1 MEKSNKKELGP
12 FCYIVCFV
20 FILFEEISIY
30 YFSQEENCLAEIDR
44 PRIEEDLV
52 DDDDDGVFS
61 SICSSRSKLSTTRR
75 LDSSL
80 QQLTGGLYSCASH
93 SINSLAAPGSDRLS
107 VCSQKSSGVYED
119 VESWL
124 APLSPHS
131 NSSQSVLS
139 ENKERDSGVLSITES
154 DEGAGNMTE
163 EYVFMSQ
170 APVAVPIRY
179 RDDSQSNSASTS
191 PARDGETSQLVS
203 YKSMEL
209 LTSDVIKDISS
220 FALEDSSPSHSFNDD
235 DKTSSSDSYEEDA
248 TPAIPPRA
256 SSLVKSNQLITDKE
270 LIKQGQRLSQVL
282 NITPVVPKRKISLVT
297 VKNTFTKLLKHHK
310 SSSALKQPF
319 RKLSTEKQ
327 SSGQK
332 RKLRSSVSTTSLP
345 TSRINR
351 LDCTPNQTYDHL
363 SSWTGSSCDLN
374 RSAHHPQLRLTSSYN
389 PSSQCTSSSDSNL
402 RRCAVSADNLCDL
415 DGYSPRNSVAT
426 SDGYVSPQPTD
437 AWSASDEED
446 QYDSYVPMAD
456 QFTLEDEQDYENI
469 DLYNEEDRD
478 YENLDSQ
485 EDDYVKYDPES
496 EDDYVSLDED
506 EAEYKNVN
514 PRREYLDRQY
524 ENFDPIQKRKE
535 HKNTGDYENFDPQGM
550 DTWRALRR
558 LVSHGSEKEG
568 HQVNTSVTVEEA
580 PLDGYVD
587 MKTWMRSEQIGLVN
601 SQTGISAH
609 MEEAQTVT
617 NKAESEN
624 DNSEEL
630 DDDYEKVPV
639 YKTKKV
645 TRNFSA
651 KFHFHA
657 PPPPQFLPKLYCHI
671 EEDEKKQEDKVDEEK
686 EQLAF
691 QTDDEIDKEHW
702 ENPASVDRFGFS
714 SPPIIPS
721 HFSSLRAVESCHSSQ
736 ADDCHELPV
745 TQRSASLARN
755 TRTASSRQIRRWS
768 HDTASTTDPSLKG
781 RRTSEYQ
788 LRRSTPLTRKNMSK
802 IRLNWMRT
810 SGLSLQ

>member
-1 MEKSNKKELGP
+1 M
-12 FCYIVCFV
+12 
-20 FILFEEISIY
+20 
-30 YFSQEENCLAEIDR
+30 
-44 PRIEEDLV
+44 
-52 DDDDDGVFS
+52 
-61 SICSSRSKLSTTRR
+61 
-75 LDSSL
+75 
-80 QQLTGGLYSCASH
+80 TGGLYSCASH
-93 SINSLAAPGSDRLS
+93 SANSLAAPGSDRLS

-131 NSSQSVLS
+131 KSSQSVLTG
-139 ENKERDSGVLSITES
+139 KQERDSGVLSITES

-170 APVAVPIRY
+170 APVPVPIRY
-179 RDDSQSNSASTS
+179 LDDSQSNSASTS
-191 PARDGETSQLVS
+191 PARDGDTSQLVS

-282 NITPVVPKRKISLVT
+282 NITPVVPKRKISLVA

-319 RKLSTEKQ
+319 RKLSNGKQ

-374 RSAHHPQLRLTSSYN
+374 RSTHHPQLRLTSSYN

-415 DGYSPRNSVAT
+415 DRFSPHSSVAT
-426 SDGYVSPQPTD
+426 SDGYVSPQPTN

-456 QFTLEDEQDYENI
+456 QFTLEDEQDYENV
-469 DLYNEEDRD
+469 DLYNEEGRD

-514 PRREYLDRQY
+514 PRRGYLDRQY
-524 ENFDPIQKRKE
+524 ENFNPFQKRKE
-535 HKNTGDYENFDPQGM
+535 HKNTGDYENVDPQGM

-558 LVSHGSEKEG
+558 LVSDGSEKEG
-568 HQVNTSVTVEEA
+568 HRVNTSVTATIEEG
-580 PLDGYVD
+580 PLDSYVD
-587 MKTWMRSEQIGLVN
+587 MKTWMPSEQIDLVD
-601 SQTGISAH
+601 SQEFNTGIGAH
-609 MEEAQTVT
+609 IEQAQTVA
-617 NKAESEN
+617 NKTESEN

-630 DDDYEKVPV
+630 DDDYEKASV
-639 YKTKKV
+639 YKTGL

-657 PPPPQFLPKLYCHI
+657 PPPPQFLPKLYHI
-671 EEDEKKQEDKVDEEK
+671 EEDEKDQEGKVEEEK

-702 ENPASVDRFGFS
+702 ENPSVDQFGFS
-714 SPPIIPS
+714 SPPINPS
-721 HFSSLRAVESCHSSQ
+721 RFSSLRAVESCHSSQ
-736 ADDCHELPV
+736 ADELPI

-755 TRTASSRQIRRWS
+755 SRTASSRQIRRWS
-768 HDTASTTDPSLKG
+768 HDTTSTTDPSLKS

-810 SGLSLQ
+810 SGLGLK